1 MTPVPKL
8 FRLKLEGQRLAT
20 PELASG
26 EQEGW
31 PESAWAELVDP
42 FPREVLLQ
50 DFHQAVDRAEQRFE
64 RYDTAIDAELAPL
77 LHRALNLTRRE
88 AADVGVWRFLT
99 VVARP
104 DFVRHRWENRSWS
117 TMRTR
122 FLRPGTRPDSNA
134 LCRLWWM
141 AEHTRAESDYSLT
154 ARVLRS
160 QSLANAIFVRS
171 LSFYRPAV
179 VALVDTLEDRRA
191 DELERTMVRLTRW
204 LGVTPLEG
212 LSSEDISR
220 RVRSFLEPQ

>member
-1 MTPVPKL
+1 MSRAPKL
-8 FRLKLEGQRLAT
+8 LRLKLEGQRLAT

-26 EQEGW
+26 EQETW
-31 PESAWAELVDP
+31 PETAWAELVEP
-42 FPREVLLQ
+42 FPREVALASL
-50 DFHQAVDRAEQRFE
+50 HQAIDDVERRFQSF
-64 RYDTAIDAELAPL
+64 DTAIDAELAPR
-77 LHRALNLTRRE
+77 LHRALPLTRRE

-220 RVRSFLEPQ
+220 RVRSFLTR